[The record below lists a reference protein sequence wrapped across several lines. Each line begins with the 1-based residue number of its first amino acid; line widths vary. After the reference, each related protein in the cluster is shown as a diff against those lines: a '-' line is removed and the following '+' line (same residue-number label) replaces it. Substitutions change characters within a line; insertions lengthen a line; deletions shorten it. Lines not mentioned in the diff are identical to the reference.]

1 MSSSQDGMTTNRPY
15 LLRALYEWITDN
27 DMTPHVLV
35 NAEVDGVDVPHHVIQ
50 KGKVVLNIANGATE
64 HLQLD
69 NETIYFKAR
78 FSGKPYPISIP
89 MDAVIAIYA
98 QENGQGMMFAQD
110 DSPQPPV
117 DGSDDPPP
125 RSHLK
130 SSNKLSPAAFQS
142 NGPLPFRGSR

>member
-1 MSSSQDGMTTNRPY
+1 MSSSPDMTSNRAY

-27 DMTPHVLV
+27 GLTPHVLV
-35 NAEVDGVDVPHHVIQ
+35 DTEVGGVDVPDHTVQ
-50 KGKVVLNIANGATE
+50 KGKVVLNIAAGATE
-64 HLQLD
+64 QLLLD
-69 NETIYFKAR
+69 NEFICFKAR
-78 FSGKPYPISIP
+78 FSGKPYQINVP

-98 QENGQGMMFAQD
+98 RENGQGMMFAKD

-130 SSNKLSPAAFQS
+130 VVK
-142 NGPLPFRGSR
+142 

>member
-27 DMTPHVLV
+27 GMTPHVLV

-130 SSNKLSPAAFQS
+130 VVK
-142 NGPLPFRGSR
+142 

>member
-1 MSSSQDGMTTNRPY
+1 MSSSLEGMTTNRPY

-27 DMTPHVLV
+27 GMTPHVLV

-64 HLQLD
+64 QLQLD

-117 DGSDDPPP
+117 DGSDAPPP

-130 SSNKLSPAAFQS
+130 VVK
-142 NGPLPFRGSR
+142 